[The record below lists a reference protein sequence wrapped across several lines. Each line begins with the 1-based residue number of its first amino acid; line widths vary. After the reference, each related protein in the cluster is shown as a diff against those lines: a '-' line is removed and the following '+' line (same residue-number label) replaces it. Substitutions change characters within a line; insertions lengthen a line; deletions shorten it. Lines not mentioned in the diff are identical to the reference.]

1 MMRDL
6 NKKLGNNLGPDVS
19 FGLRERWLNFNMEAI
34 VWGNLDGRL
43 RDSLGNSLGIDLMCS
58 LFESIDRQL
67 RSCAFDEKL
76 KATLEKS
83 YE

>member
-1 MMRDL
+1 MNDVNEKFINSIGDDTRNRFM
-6 NKKLGNNLGPDVS
+6 LGLWRSV
-19 FGLRERWLNFNMEAI
+19 EH
-34 VWGNLDGRL
+34 
-43 RDSLGNSLGIDLMCS
+43 SLGIDLMCS

>member
-43 RDSLGNSLGIDLMCS
+43 RDSLGNNLTNGLMCY
-58 LFESIDRQL
+58 IAQN
-67 RSCAFDEKL
+67 AFDKER
-76 KATLEKS
+76 TQ
-83 YE
+83 